1 MGNVDDYQYPGQH
14 VFEGTV
20 YNFGQPPEVLKK
32 IKEELQ
38 LDPSDIVIASY
49 PKSGKLDLYH
59 FPIIPF
65 VEKLCLLTSKVR
77 QLKIFKSIN
86 QSNNQ

>member
-1 MGNVDDYQYPGQH
+1 MDDYQYPGQH

-38 LDPSDIVIASY
+38 LDPSDSVVASY
-49 PKSGKLDLYH
+49 PKSGKL
-59 FPIIPF
+59 
-65 VEKLCLLTSKVR
+65 T
-77 QLKIFKSIN
+77 
-86 QSNNQ
+86 